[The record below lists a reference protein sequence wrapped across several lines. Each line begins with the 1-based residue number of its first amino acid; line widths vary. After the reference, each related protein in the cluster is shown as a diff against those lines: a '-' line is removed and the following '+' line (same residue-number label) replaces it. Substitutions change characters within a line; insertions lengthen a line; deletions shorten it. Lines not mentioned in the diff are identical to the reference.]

1 MRTCRTANRR
11 PRLTAGGAALVCLG
25 LLLPAGA
32 ARGEQAF
39 SDQAVERAIAKGVRF
54 LWSRQQRNGSWK
66 TEDAHSRKPW
76 TVGPTAICTYAL
88 LESGVKPTDRRMA
101 RALRFLEKTETD
113 ATYGLAFRALA
124 YAAALRHDPKYR
136 ALLQQDVRRLVYSCP
151 VGGGHMYTSAGRGG
165 KVPKDDRTDQSTS
178 QYGLLGVWSG
188 AMRDLE
194 VPLHYWQI
202 SLDYWRKHQKGD
214 GGWSYLTD
222 PGQRAS
228 INMTL
233 AGLASVYV
241 CYDNL
246 YAARFV
252 ECRGNARFPAA
263 EKAMGWVQRRI
274 GDVYRE
280 RDHLYYGLYGVERVG
295 LATGMKFFGRH
306 DWYKTGATYLINHQ
320 EGNGSWAK
328 PGGGHSGGAGAMT
341 SYALLFLLRGRRP
354 VLFNRLE
361 FPGDWNNRPRALANL
376 TRWFSRKF
384 EREVYWQ
391 IINLKV
397 PVKDWHDA
405 PILCLTGCKGID
417 LSAADLDKIRTFVHQ
432 GGSILSVTEC
442 GGEGF
447 KKGIREVYRKLFPR
461 YKLTKVAP
469 DHPIYTLHGR
479 IPTAMEFHEVSNGAR
494 PLAIHTDED
503 LALPWQTRQY
513 RSSAASFQAVTNI
526 VAYTNGKIA
535 LAGGLRFRGTTL
547 WPRQYTGKTDR
558 LVRIARLA
566 HGGNYDPEPL
576 AYERFAR
583 LMAHRTKTKVQIR
596 GPMAIRD
603 LPASDAQLA
612 TLTGTGPLS
621 LTEAQQKTLKAWV
634 ERGGTLVIDAAGGDP
649 QFRQAAEAL
658 LNQMFGRRA
667 VRRLATTAPLLKR
680 KGFEIKR
687 AHYRPRTRGMLG
699 NTTQPDLRAVL
710 LDDRAAVIF
719 SPRDLTAGLVGYS
732 SYAVD
737 GYTPESAYEIL
748 RNIALTASARE
759 VSRPDQ
765 PLKIQARASRKNE
778 DAALGVD
785 GSRKTRWTTGRPAR
799 AGDWFLV
806 RLSRPVTLE
815 GIILDAAD
823 SATDFPRACE
833 VYVSTDG
840 KSWGKAVAS
849 GKGSGRL
856 TVIRFAKPVR
866 AQHVK
871 VVLTAGTGQWHW
883 SIHELMMQYK

>member
-1 MRTCRTANRR
+1 MRIYGTASRRT
-11 PRLTAGGAALVCLG
+11 RLTAGGAALVCLA
-25 LLLPAGA
+25 LLLRAGA
-32 ARGEQAF
+32 VRGEQAF
-39 SDQAVERAIAKGVRF
+39 SDEAVERAIAKGVRF
-54 LWSRQQRNGSWK
+54 LWSRQQKNGSWK
-66 TEDAHSRKPW
+66 TEDVHGRKPW

-101 RALRFLEKTETD
+101 RALRFLEKTQTD

-136 ALLQQDVRRLVYSCP
+136 TLLQQDVRRLVYSCP
-151 VGGGHMYTSAGRGG
+151 VGGGHMYTSAARGQ

-178 QYGLLGVWSG
+178 QYGLLGVWAG

-214 GGWSYLTD
+214 GGWSYQTEARHR
-222 PGQRAS
+222 PS

-263 EKAMGWVQRRI
+263 EKAMGWVQKRI

-295 LATGMKFFGRH
+295 LATGMKFLGRH
-306 DWYKTGATYLINHQ
+306 DWYKSGATHLINHQ
-320 EGNGSWAK
+320 EGNGSWTK

-361 FPGDWNNRPRALANL
+361 FNGDWNNRPRALANL

-384 EREVYWQ
+384 EREVHWQ

-405 PILCLTGCKGID
+405 PILCLTGCKEIS
-417 LSAADLDKIRTFVHQ
+417 LAKADLDKIRTFVHQ

-447 KKGIREVYRKLFPR
+447 RKGIREVYRKLFPK
-461 YKLTKVAP
+461 YELTKVAT
-469 DHPIYTLHGR
+469 DHPIYTVQSR
-479 IPTAMEFHEVSNGAR
+479 IPTTMEFHEVSNGAR
-494 PLAIHTDED
+494 PLAIHSDQD
-503 LALPWQTRQY
+503 LVLPWQTRQY
-513 RSSAASFQAVTNI
+513 RSSAGAFQAVTNI

-547 WPRQYTGKTDR
+547 WPPQYTGGTDR
-558 LVRIARLA
+558 LVRIARLK
-566 HGGNYDPEPL
+566 HEGNYDPEPL

-583 LMAHRTKTKVQIR
+583 LMGRRTKTKVEVR
-596 GPMAIRD
+596 GPMSIRD

-621 LTEAQQKTLKAWV
+621 LSETEQKTLKAWL
-634 ERGGTLVIDAAGGDP
+634 ERGGTLVIDAAGGSP
-649 QFRQAAEAL
+649 QFREAAEVL
-658 LNQMFGRRA
+658 LTGMFGRRA
-667 VRRLATTAPLLKR
+667 ARRLATTAPLLKR
-680 KGFEIKR
+680 KGFEIGK
-687 AHYRPRTRGMLG
+687 AHYRSRTRGMLG
-699 NTTQPDLRAVL
+699 NTTQPELRAVL
-710 LDDRAAVIF
+710 LDDRPAVIF
-719 SPRDLTAGLVGYS
+719 SRHDLTAGLVGYS
-732 SYAVD
+732 SHAVD
-737 GYTPESAYEIL
+737 GYTPESAYEIM
-748 RNIALTASARE
+748 RNIALTASTRQVA
-759 VSRPDQ
+759 RPDEA
-765 PLKIQARASRKNE
+765 LKTRASASRKNE

-806 RLSRPVTLE
+806 DLDRPVTLE
-815 GIILDAAD
+815 GVILDAAD
-823 SATDFPRACE
+823 SASDYPRGYK

-840 KSWGKAVAS
+840 KSWGDAVAS
-849 GKGSGRL
+849 GKGSSRL
-856 TVIRFAKPVR
+856 TVITFPKPVR
-866 AQHVK
+866 ARHVK
-871 VVLTAGTGQWHW
+871 VVLTAGAGQSHW
-883 SIHELMMQYK
+883 SIHELMMQFK